1 MSAPI
6 PHPPLPT
13 TPKQR
18 RYWTPP
24 HGSSRALLLA
34 EAARAHAGLLVA
46 VTRDTQRAS
55 ALEDELRIY
64 AGDLPVLHFPDWET
78 LPYDV
83 FSPHPEIV
91 SQRIATLYRLPAVKR
106 GVLVVPVATLMQRI
120 APRSHI
126 AGAGLVVAKG
136 QKFDLATE
144 QRRLEASGYRHVPQV
159 AEPGDFAVRG
169 ALIDIYPMGAS
180 EPYRVELFDDEVD
193 SIRSFDPETQR
204 SAQPVEKVELLPAR
218 EFPVT
223 EQAAKDFRAAL
234 RERFPIDVRRCP
246 LYQDMK
252 EGVTPGGIEY
262 YLPLFFQQTST
273 LFDYLAD
280 DALLVLGEGA
290 SEASEAFWTQ
300 TSERYDQR
308 AHDIERPVLPP
319 GELYLSPE
327 QLREQLNRRLRVEMV
342 DSGHAHAVDAG
353 TQPAPELPLN
363 RKGEEPGTS
372 LRHFLASY
380 PGRVLVAADSAG
392 RREAL
397 LETLAG
403 AGLKPENVES
413 WSAFLD
419 RHSGEGRD
427 GTQARFAITIA
438 PLEQGFALRQPALTV
453 LTERELFGE
462 RVRSERRKRRG
473 AARDPDTIIRDL
485 TELSVGSPI
494 VHVDHGVGRYQGLLS
509 MELGGMEGE
518 FLVIEYAKGDKLYV
532 PVAQLGLVSRY
543 SGTAPELA
551 PLHSL
556 GGD

>member
-55 ALEDELRIY
+55 ALEDELRLF

-223 EQAAKDFRAAL
+223 EQAAKDFRTAL

-262 YLPLFFQQTST
+262 YLPLFF
-273 LFDYLAD
+273 
-280 DALLVLGEGA
+280 
-290 SEASEAFWTQ
+290 
-300 TSERYDQR
+300 
-308 AHDIERPVLPP
+308 
-319 GELYLSPE
+319 
-327 QLREQLNRRLRVEMV
+327 
-342 DSGHAHAVDAG
+342 
-353 TQPAPELPLN
+353 
-363 RKGEEPGTS
+363 
-372 LRHFLASY
+372 
-380 PGRVLVAADSAG
+380 
-392 RREAL
+392 
-397 LETLAG
+397 
-403 AGLKPENVES
+403 
-413 WSAFLD
+413 
-419 RHSGEGRD
+419 
-427 GTQARFAITIA
+427 
-438 PLEQGFALRQPALTV
+438 
-453 LTERELFGE
+453 
-462 RVRSERRKRRG
+462 
-473 AARDPDTIIRDL
+473 
-485 TELSVGSPI
+485 
-494 VHVDHGVGRYQGLLS
+494 
-509 MELGGMEGE
+509 
-518 FLVIEYAKGDKLYV
+518 
-532 PVAQLGLVSRY
+532 
-543 SGTAPELA
+543 
-551 PLHSL
+551 
-556 GGD
+556 